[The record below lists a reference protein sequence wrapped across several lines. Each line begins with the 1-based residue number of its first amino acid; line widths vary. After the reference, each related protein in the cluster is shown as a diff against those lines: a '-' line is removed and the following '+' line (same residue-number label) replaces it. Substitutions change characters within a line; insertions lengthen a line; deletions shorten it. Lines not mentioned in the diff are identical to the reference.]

1 MLASE
6 IFSGVPS
13 TSGSVFSMPV
23 KSACRVPSNSRMI
36 LEICQKGKSGSGSE
50 VEK

>member
-6 IFSGVPS
+6 IFSGAPS

-23 KSACRVPSNSRMI
+23 KNACELPSNSRMI
-36 LEICQKGKSGSGSE
+36 LEICQKGKGGSGSE
-50 VEK
+50 AEK